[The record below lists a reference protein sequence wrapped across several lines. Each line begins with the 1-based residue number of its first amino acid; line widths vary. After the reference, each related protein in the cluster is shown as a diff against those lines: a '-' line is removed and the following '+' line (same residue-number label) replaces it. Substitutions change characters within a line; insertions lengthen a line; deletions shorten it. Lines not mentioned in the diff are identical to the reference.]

1 MRRDYNDRLSLSE
14 AADLVGKLL
23 AQWPRAPTEEPYM
36 LALAAAL
43 RAYPR
48 CVATAAIEPAT
59 GVPREK
65 TYGPGPTVADVV
77 AWCDREVAWM
87 IRAIDADNN
96 PTLLAEKL
104 AEFPKPPD
112 RSQRPTLEELRHKHG
127 PNWGLTKEDPVFT
140 GSSAVL
146 SCEQK
151 RMDQKIIAEY
161 ERIGQTPVYAGDML
175 ISPGLVR
182 QMRGRNDAS
191 DPRRGDKS

>member
-1 MRRDYNDRLSLSE
+1 MNRRGSSGLSSMRVLRMWWIQSLTSVRWWERTAMASGMLRQLPAASSTSSALAKVRRDYNDRLSLSE

-77 AWCDREVAWM
+77 GWCDREVAWM

-96 PTLLAEKL
+96 PKLLAEKL
-104 AEFPKPPD
+104 AELPNPPD
-112 RSQRPTLEELRHKHG
+112 RSHRPTLEELKRKHG
-127 PNWGLTKEDPVFT
+127 PSWGITKEDPVFT
-140 GSSAVL
+140 GSNA
-146 SCEQK
+146 
-151 RMDQKIIAEY
+151 A
-161 ERIGQTPVYAGDML
+161 
-175 ISPGLVR
+175 
-182 QMRGRNDAS
+182 
-191 DPRRGDKS
+191 